1 MGPRVGAVPRALR
14 PDARPAIVG
23 RADNLSPPATKMA
36 VLVGGAAAGVPGA
49 LVATPLFAASKAV
62 YLDRRG
68 QMPEPETQ
76 VMRKRLSGLR
86 RRLPW
91 RRRAER
97 AGEADPRK

>member
-1 MGPRVGAVPRALR
+1 M
-14 PDARPAIVG
+14 
-23 RADNLSPPATKMA
+23 MA

-76 VMRKRLSGLR
+76 VMRSRLSGLR

-91 RRRAER
+91 RRHAER
-97 AGEADPRK
+97 ERGPGPRRG